1 MNLCIDIGNTRSKLA
16 IFDQDGHLVKL
27 LYKDK
32 ASPKIIEPILKKYS
46 IQHAI
51 VSSVRK
57 KNGKLKRFLKK
68 AMDCFIFLSA
78 KTKLPI
84 DIQYATPKT
93 LGRDR
98 IAAVVGSRS
107 ILGKKNI
114 LVIDAGTCLTYDF
127 INKKGKYLG
136 GSILPGLNMRF
147 QALHQLT
154 SKLPQ
159 IQRTQIDEIS
169 FIGNSTETS
178 IQTGVQLGII
188 HETNGFIQHYMKH
201 YPNLQVV
208 LTGGDTPYFET
219 HLKNEIFAVPN
230 LVLIGLNQILNYNVQ

>member
-16 IFDQDGHLVKL
+16 IFDQHGHLVKL
-27 LYKDK
+27 LYREK
-32 ASPKIIEPILKKYS
+32 ASPKIIEPILEKYS

-68 AMDCFIFLSA
+68 ALKCFIFLST

-136 GSILPGLNMRF
+136 GSILPGLSMRF

-154 SKLPQ
+154 SKLPL
-159 IQRTQIDEIS
+159 IQRTALDQLN

-188 HETNGFIQHYMKH
+188 HETYGFIQHYHQH